1 MVRLAQLS
9 DVHVTSP
16 RLGWQLIDWASK
28 RLTSWVND
36 RWLGRRR
43 RFLHAD
49 RILAC
54 LIDELPKRKLDHL
67 IFSGDA
73 TALGFETEFRRAA
86 EVLQVGR
93 GTIPGL
99 AVPGNHDYCTRA
111 AAASG
116 WFEHYFAPWQ
126 DGVRVDGHRY
136 PFAQRA
142 GDVWLVGVNAAHG
155 NQLPWDASGRVGAD
169 QLARLRVLLG
179 ALAPGPRVLV
189 IHYPVCLPNGRREA
203 FHHGLRD
210 LRPVLE
216 VAAAGGVGLWLHGH
230 RHAPYW
236 FQKTPFAPFPVIC
249 AGTTTEAGI
258 WSYNEY
264 SIHAGTVEVVRRT
277 YDPVAHAFRDA
288 ESFALHMPA
297 GG

>member
-9 DVHVTSP
+9 DIHVTSP
-16 RLGWQLIDWASK
+16 RLGWRLSDWASK
-28 RLTSWVND
+28 RLTSWVNY

-49 RILAC
+49 LVLTRLFE
-54 LIDELPKRKLDHL
+54 ELPNRKIDHL
-67 IFSGDA
+67 VFSGDA
-73 TALGFETEFRRAA
+73 TALGFESEFRRAA
-86 EVLQVGR
+86 EVMQVGR
-93 GTIPGL
+93 YPIPGL

-111 AAASG
+111 AASSG

-126 DGVRVDGHRY
+126 SGVRIDGHRY
-136 PFAQRA
+136 PFAQRV

-155 NQLPWDASGRVGAD
+155 NQIPWDASGRVGAA
-169 QLARLRVLLG
+169 QLARLRTLLTQ
-179 ALAPGPRVLV
+179 LAPGPRVLV
-189 IHYPVCLPNGRREA
+189 IHYPVCLPSGRREA

-210 LRPVLE
+210 LRPLLD

-230 RHAPYW
+230 RHEPYC
-236 FQKTPFAPFPVIC
+236 FQKTPFTPFPVIC
-249 AGTTTEAGI
+249 AGTATEAGI

-264 SIHAGTVEVVRRT
+264 TLRPGTVEVLRRY
-277 YDPVAHAFRDA
+277 YDPVAHTFCDA
-288 ESFALHMPA
+288 GTITLRVPE